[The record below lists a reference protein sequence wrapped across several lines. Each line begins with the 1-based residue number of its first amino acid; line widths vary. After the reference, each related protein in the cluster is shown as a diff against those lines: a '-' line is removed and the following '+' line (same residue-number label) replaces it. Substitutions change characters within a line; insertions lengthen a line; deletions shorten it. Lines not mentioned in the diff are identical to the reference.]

1 MDLATL
7 LGMALG
13 WGAVLVAL
21 MLEGG
26 RLSSFIA
33 PAPIVLVFGGTF
45 GAALI
50 GLPWKT
56 ALTIPNVMKRAFF
69 GKPVDSLEVLE
80 LFTEFIKRARRDG
93 ILSLDGEV
101 AKLSNEFLRAGVQL
115 VIDGTSQ
122 DLLKELLGTE
132 LRAMRARHGMGQTI
146 FTNLGGFAPT
156 LGIIGTVMGLVTMLA
171 NLERPEEMGK
181 SIASAFIATLYGISS
196 ANLIFLPISNKL
208 KANSSEEQAAYQ
220 LAVEGILALQA
231 GESPRVAQARMRS
244 FLSPRAKQR
253 LDAKEG
259 RRDEQLVS

>member
-1 MDLATL
+1 
-7 LGMALG
+7 
-13 WGAVLVAL
+13 
-21 MLEGG
+21 
-26 RLSSFIA
+26 
-33 PAPIVLVFGGTF
+33 
-45 GAALI
+45 
-50 GLPWKT
+50 
-56 ALTIPNVMKRAFF
+56 
-69 GKPVDSLEVLE
+69 VLE

-101 AKLSNEFLRAGVQL
+101 SKLSNEFLRAGVQL

-132 LRAMRARHGMGQTI
+132 LRAMRARHGMGQNI

-156 LGIIGTVMGLVTMLA
+156 LGNIGTVMGLVTMLA